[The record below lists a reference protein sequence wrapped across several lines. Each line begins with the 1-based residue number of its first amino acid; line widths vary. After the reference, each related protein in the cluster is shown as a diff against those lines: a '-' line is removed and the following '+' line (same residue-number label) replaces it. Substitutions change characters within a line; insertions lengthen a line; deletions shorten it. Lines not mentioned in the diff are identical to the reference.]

1 MAKRMTRPGAV
12 KLADRLKNIGFTLD
26 YDGRRDSVPMSATYK
41 EGERKIGEWITLTK
55 VTFFSMTAQRYWV
68 VVEISVYRYNG
79 SKNCSHSSKSHYYFQ
94 GICEHYELLWDD
106 YGSKMPQDAKK
117 WMKDNYPSLI
127 GVNDIHSYNF

>member
-1 MAKRMTRPGAV
+1 MTMAKRMTRPGAV

-79 SKNCSHSSKSHYYFQ
+79 AETLNTIKTNTAISSVDEFVELFLSRKKLLDVKKHFYY
-94 GICEHYELLWDD
+94 E
-106 YGSKMPQDAKK
+106 
-117 WMKDNYPSLI
+117 
-127 GVNDIHSYNF
+127 